1 MLGANHVLY
10 KTISSK
16 SLTEKIIMVKYFFLG
31 YVVLFLSIQ
40 RKNYVFALFAVT
52 KSDLCTFAFKMSST
66 YVIMWCTM
74 NYHLGKLKKFQLQ

>member
-16 SLTEKIIMVKYFFLG
+16 SLTEKIIMVKYFFLGSG

-66 YVIMWCTM
+66 YVIM
-74 NYHLGKLKKFQLQ
+74 